1 MTNMQKDAMAYSAAN
16 GFIKE
21 LKLYKD
27 MLTPQQIRTLK
38 GQALAG
44 NIMDA
49 RKGLKRIMEAGR

>member
-1 MTNMQKDAMAYSAAN
+1 MAYSAAN